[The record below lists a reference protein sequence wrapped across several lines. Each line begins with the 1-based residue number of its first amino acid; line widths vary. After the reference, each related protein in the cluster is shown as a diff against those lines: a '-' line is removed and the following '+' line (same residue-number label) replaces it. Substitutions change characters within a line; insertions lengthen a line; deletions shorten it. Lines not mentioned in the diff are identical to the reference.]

1 MATTHLVKA
10 KVRKNDEYY
19 TPYETV
25 QTEIENYLKG
35 QPDLFKDAVVYLPA
49 DNPYLAQ
56 SAFYCYFKNNF
67 FRLKLKKLIS
77 VGYNAASNGIQSY
90 GFVYTLTRDNESGS
104 SFTEHS
110 YLLEGS
116 GDFQSHECRA
126 FWEEATH
133 VITNPPFSKIKDFIE
148 YCVHFGVFYSFITPI
163 INLQYRRLFQ
173 LIWKQLAWL
182 GTTETNTFLTQNPDK
197 PTEIV
202 ARPIVHCVWFTNIYH
217 NIPLPK
223 LPTLH
228 TLAYNQKHQAQ
239 KLANKKGYRKYDN
252 YDALNVPYLDCIPT
266 DYTGKMG
273 VPLTILRYITPP
285 QHLKLED
292 LKTLR
297 AYQLIANTLLDRNSE
312 SFQWLSKKLGHF
324 SDWGLADSQNAPI
337 PRNIKDRKTYYGPV
351 IDGKA
356 IFTRIII
363 QWQPTNLLNLINH
376 IKHHIPPS
384 ECHFTKPPYKP
395 TINTTSQ
402 LSTPQASY
410 KNRADTPSIISQLKP
425 FSRERERERESSY

>member
-1 MATTHLVKA
+1 MATTHLAKA

-19 TPYETV
+19 TTYETV

-49 DNPYLAQ
+49 DNPYRAQ

-163 INLQYRRLFQ
+163 INIQYRRLFQ

-182 GTTETNTFLTQNPDK
+182 GTTETNTFLTQNPDN
-197 PTEIV
+197 PTEMV
-202 ARPIVHCVWFTNIYH
+202 ARPIVHCVWFTNIKKCFHKCNTIAMRSAPKTMKCIACLVYH
-217 NIPLPK
+217 ERRCSVLVEWAPALPPCLYWLVCKPLD
-223 LPTLH
+223 H
-228 TLAYNQKHQAQ
+228 LAYCQ
-239 KLANKKGYRKYDN
+239 L
-252 YDALNVPYLDCIPT
+252 T
-266 DYTGKMG
+266 D
-273 VPLTILRYITPP
+273 L
-285 QHLKLED
+285 
-292 LKTLR
+292 
-297 AYQLIANTLLDRNSE
+297 
-312 SFQWLSKKLGHF
+312 F
-324 SDWGLADSQNAPI
+324 
-337 PRNIKDRKTYYGPV
+337 
-351 IDGKA
+351 
-356 IFTRIII
+356 
-363 QWQPTNLLNLINH
+363 
-376 IKHHIPPS
+376 
-384 ECHFTKPPYKP
+384 
-395 TINTTSQ
+395 
-402 LSTPQASY
+402 
-410 KNRADTPSIISQLKP
+410 
-425 FSRERERERESSY
+425 